1 MEQETDE
8 VQVEEPRVKT
18 VPQAGQI
25 LGIGRSAAYA
35 AAKNG
40 EIPTVK
46 IGRRIVVPIAALE
59 RLLQESA

>member
-8 VQVEEPRVKT
+8 VQLEKPRVKT
-18 VPQAGQI
+18 VTQAGQI

-35 AAKNG
+35 AAKRG

>member
-8 VQVEEPRVKT
+8 VQLEKPRVKT
-18 VPQAGQI
+18 VTQAGQI

-35 AAKNG
+35 AAKRG

-59 RLLQESA
+59 RLLQELA